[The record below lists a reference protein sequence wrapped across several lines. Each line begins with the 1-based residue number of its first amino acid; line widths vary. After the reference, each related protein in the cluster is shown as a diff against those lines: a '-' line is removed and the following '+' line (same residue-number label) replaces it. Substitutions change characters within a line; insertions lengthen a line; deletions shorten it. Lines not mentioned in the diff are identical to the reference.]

1 MRITKHDIRH
11 LGAGRPGYIVRKNRT
26 LVTALRRRS
35 LFLRTAFLADLVRGL
50 TGGLI
55 DQEIVSLA
63 TGLDLAE
70 DSRWSMST
78 FRNLGK
84 PKSLPA

>member
-1 MRITKHDIRH
+1 MLAKGQHGHINRTMRITKHDTRH
-11 LGAGRPGYIVRKNRT
+11 LGAGRPRSIVRK
-26 LVTALRRRS
+26 
-35 LFLRTAFLADLVRGL
+35 
-50 TGGLI
+50 TGELI

-78 FRNLGK
+78 FSNQGK